1 MKKILLSLTVLLM
14 AGTALAQVNF
24 TFERTS
30 NTEATVN
37 VAKDGEPAAGITAT
51 ISISGATEYKAAT
64 GQTYGGTTV
73 ADAVTPNSVLC
84 INRNTSEGSHTN
96 PNIYTLTVTNS
107 SANAI
112 TFDQFRVSGVAMN
125 SNGHYQ
131 PAQTPRKRFFKIGY
145 GGNATDWTEK
155 WICDHTHHSGSRVNN
170 LFDLNDTQT
179 IEAGE
184 EYIFTISISKEGVA
198 ATNNWNQGCFWG
210 ITEVSL
216 VNTHTLK
223 VGTSGYATLMLGYNA
238 TIPAETTCYKAVAN
252 GTYATLTA
260 IEEGTLAANTAVLVK
275 AKAGD
280 YVFEPVDYASA
291 VEGNELRGTLSTK
304 NIAPESGTTC
314 YVLANKNGVGFYRAE
329 LNQNAAGA
337 DGETHFLNNAN
348 KAYLPARAVTASARF
363 LSYYYGTETAI
374 ESIEAETATDA
385 VVYDLAGRRVKA
397 AQKGLYIVNGKVVI
411 K

>member
-1 MKKILLSLTVLLM
+1 MKKILLSLTALLM

-24 TFERTS
+24 TFNRTS

-37 VAKDGEPAAGITAT
+37 VAKDGEPADGIIAT
-51 ISISGATEYKAAT
+51 ISISGANEYKAAT
-64 GQTYGGTTV
+64 GETYGATTV

-84 INRNTSEGSHTN
+84 INRNTSDGSHTN

-125 SNGHYQ
+125 NNGQYQ
-131 PAQTPRKRFFKIGY
+131 PGQTPRKRFFKIGY

-155 WICDHTHHSGSRVNN
+155 WICDATHHSGSRVNN

-184 EYIFTISISKEGVA
+184 EYTFTISISKDGVA
-198 ATNNWNQGCFWG
+198 ATDNWNQGCFWG

-223 VGTSGYATLMLGYNA
+223 VGASGYATLMLGYNA
-238 TIPAETTCYKAVAN
+238 TIPTGATCYKAMVN

-260 IEEGTLAANTAVLVK
+260 IEGTLAANTAVVVK
-275 AKAGD
+275 AEADD

-291 VEGNELRGTLSTK
+291 VEGNELLGTLSTK
-304 NIAPESGTTC
+304 SINPESGTTC
-314 YVLANKNGVGFYRAE
+314 YVLAKPEEQEVGFYRAT
-329 LNQNAAGA
+329 LTDAS
-337 DGETHFLNNAN
+337 FLNNAN
-348 KAYLPARAVTASARF
+348 KAYLPVIAGAGARF
-363 LSYYYGTETAI
+363 LSFDFGTETAI
-374 ESIEAETATDA
+374 DELKAENGDVKT
-385 VVYDLAGRRVKA
+385 VIYDLSGRRVQN
-397 AQKGLYIVNGKVVI
+397 AQKGIFIVNGKKVI